1 MAEVTTA
8 PVHTTGTHNVSDNYL
23 TNPKGLWSWLTTIDH
38 KRIGLMYLA
47 FVLLAF
53 LLGGV
58 FALLVRLELLTPK
71 QTIMSA
77 ETYNRAFTL
86 HGAIMVFLFIIPSIP
101 AALGNFVLPLML

>member
-8 PVHTTGTHNVSDNYL
+8 PLHTTGAHSVSDNYL

-47 FVLLAF
+47 FVLFAF
-53 LLGGV
+53 LLGGI

-71 QTIMSA
+71 EALQGMDPWDFGKNPA
-77 ETYNRAFTL
+77 L
-86 HGAIMVFLFIIPSIP
+86 HEPKDP
-101 AALGNFVLPLML
+101 ATDLN